1 MHIPIFMCKCNCK
14 AGDIMYD
21 LTYLVECV
29 NNVLDNRQ
37 LVATPENFG
46 SAIRVNGKGKAY
58 ESGAWIRVERYNGN
72 IIFNVNSVYLQPEF
86 RGKGI
91 LDKIC
96 RAAIDSGEITGL
108 QITSVISDEMHQ
120 WCRKRNFLY
129 DEPNMRY
136 IYTGDDIK
144 FRQR

>member
-1 MHIPIFMCKCNCK
+1 
-14 AGDIMYD
+14 MYNI
-21 LTYLVECV
+21 THLVECI

-37 LVATPENFG
+37 LVATSENFG
-46 SAIRVNGKGKAY
+46 SAIRITGKGKAS
-58 ESGAWIRVERYNGN
+58 ESNAWIRVELYGQDV
-72 IIFNVNSVYLQPEF
+72 IFNVNSVYLQPEF

-91 LDKIC
+91 LTKIC

-129 DEPNMRY
+129 DAPNRRY

>member
-1 MHIPIFMCKCNCK
+1 
-14 AGDIMYD
+14 MYNI
-21 LTYLVECV
+21 THLVECI

-37 LVATPENFG
+37 LVATSENFG
-46 SAIRVNGKGKAY
+46 SAIRITGKGKAS
-58 ESGAWIRVERYNGN
+58 ESNAWIRVELYGQDV
-72 IIFNVNSVYLQPEF
+72 IFNVNSVCLDPEL

-91 LDKIC
+91 LTKIC